1 MFILL
6 LPERF
11 GTAVASLGD
20 MNRSLEMKTH
30 AVTTLNEKFDAHW
43 KCYILQY
50 VIFNTIVSRDGFG
63 DVAVG
68 APGKY

>member
-6 LPERF
+6 LLERF

-20 MNRSLEMKTH
+20 LNRSLDMKTH
-30 AVTTLNEKFDAHW
+30 AVTKLNEKCDANL
-43 KCYILQY
+43 KCDILYYI
-50 VIFNTIVSRDGFG
+50 IFNTIVSRDGFG